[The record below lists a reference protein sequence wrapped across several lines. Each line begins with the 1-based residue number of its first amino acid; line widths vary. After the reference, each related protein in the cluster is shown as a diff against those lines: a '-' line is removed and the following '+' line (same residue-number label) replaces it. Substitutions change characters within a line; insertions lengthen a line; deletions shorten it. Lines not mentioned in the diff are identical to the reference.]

1 MRRGRLRRAAALFLL
16 LSLLLTGCG
25 GRIIMTTGFSGDQ
38 VLQVGGRYT
47 RMNEVRGYILDLVK
61 QYQKIMGTEALE
73 GKDTSELKET
83 IRNKAISQIYRVK
96 ALNALAIQ
104 DNIMLTDDEDSIA
117 RKAAEEYLNGMT
129 GAELT
134 YLGLTVTEAE
144 TMFREYALADKVYR
158 SNGSGFEERYNSF
171 IGSLD
176 SDINV
181 NLWNSVTID
190 LVDPEADLNHTFIAV
205 YNRNFRKD

>member
-1 MRRGRLRRAAALFLL
+1 MRGMRFRRAAALLVLL
-16 LSLLLTGCG
+16 VLLLTGCG

-73 GKDTSELKET
+73 GADTSELKAT

-104 DNIMLTDDEDSIA
+104 DNIMLTDDEDALA
-117 RKAAEEYLNGMT
+117 RRAAEEYLDGMT

-134 YLGLTVTEAE
+134 YLGLTVTQAE

-158 SNGSGFEERYNSF
+158 SIGNSFEDRYNSF
-171 IGSLD
+171 VGSLD

-181 NLWNSVTID
+181 NLWNSETIG
-190 LVDPEADLNHTFIAV
+190 LVDTEADLNHTFIAV
-205 YNRNFRKD
+205 YNRIFH

>member
-1 MRRGRLRRAAALFLL
+1 MRGTRFRRAAALLVLL
-16 LSLLLTGCG
+16 VLLLTGCG

-38 VLQVGGRYT
+38 VLQVGGSYT

-73 GKDTSELKET
+73 GADTSELKAT

-104 DNIMLTDDEDSIA
+104 DNIMLTDDEDALA
-117 RKAAEEYLNGMT
+117 RRAAEEYLDGMT

-134 YLGLTVTEAE
+134 YLGLTVTQAE

-158 SNGSGFEERYNSF
+158 SIGNSFEDRYNSF
-171 IGSLD
+171 VGSLD

-181 NLWNSVTID
+181 NLWNSETIG
-190 LVDPEADLNHTFIAV
+190 LVDTEADLNHTFIAV
-205 YNRNFRKD
+205 YNRIFH

>member
-1 MRRGRLRRAAALFLL
+1 MRGMRFRRAAALLALL
-16 LSLLLTGCG
+16 VLLLTGCG

-38 VLQVGGRYT
+38 VLQVGGSYT

-73 GKDTSELKET
+73 GADTSELKAT

-104 DNIMLTDDEDSIA
+104 DNIMLTDDEDALA
-117 RKAAEEYLNGMT
+117 RRAAEEYLDGMT

-134 YLGLTVTEAE
+134 YLGLTVTQAE

-158 SNGSGFEERYNSF
+158 SIGNSFEDRYNSF
-171 IGSLD
+171 VGSLD

-181 NLWNSVTID
+181 NLWNSETIG
-190 LVDPEADLNHTFIAV
+190 LVDTEADLNHTFIAV
-205 YNRNFRKD
+205 YNRIFH

>member
-1 MRRGRLRRAAALFLL
+1 MRGMRFRRAAALLVLL
-16 LSLLLTGCG
+16 VLLLTGCG

-38 VLQVGGRYT
+38 VLQVGGSYT

-73 GKDTSELKET
+73 GADTSELKAT

-104 DNIMLTDDEDSIA
+104 DNIMLTDDEDALA
-117 RKAAEEYLNGMT
+117 RRAAEEYLDGMT

-134 YLGLTVTEAE
+134 YLGLTVTQAE

-158 SNGSGFEERYNSF
+158 SIGNSFEDRYNSF
-171 IGSLD
+171 VGSLD

-181 NLWNSVTID
+181 NLWNSETIG
-190 LVDPEADLNHTFIAV
+190 LVDTEADLNHTFIAV
-205 YNRNFRKD
+205 YNRIFH